1 MYVTVD
7 GVPVIVAFPT
17 VFSPTLPDARRNVL
31 DADVDVDAAVTF
43 TVQAPV
49 AVNLIFA
56 VTCAIYSSVAIKH
69 RYIFA
74 RRCPDCK
81 TS

>member
-17 VFSPTLPDARRNVL
+17 VFPPTLPDARRTVL

-49 AVNLIFA
+49 AVNLIYLPVLLPPPFICN
-56 VTCAIYSSVAIKH
+56 TLL
-69 RYIFA
+69 
-74 RRCPDCK
+74 
-81 TS
+81 